1 VPCRDGCRIISLAY
15 KNHLEEKKNLY
26 ENERAYM
33 KIAEAA
39 ELTSICNH
47 GKALGPL
54 FREAIKF
61 LRR

>member
-1 VPCRDGCRIISLAY
+1 LAY
-15 KNHLEEKKNLY
+15 KNHLEGKKNLY